1 MRKQQEIDA
10 DQEQEKSDGSAQA
23 MTVRVDHGPPLV
35 REVAGVGRPSAPP
48 ARHPDGRP
56 RAGDY
61 ILAGARIQAEV
72 ASKPGDLLNSADTR
86 LAENWLESA
95 LAPLPGEIAEVGVGG
110 ELVPVGDT
118 GDAPMLRN
126 TVANPNYVTA
136 DAVRARIELAHK
148 ADVLELALDASET
161 VDPRNSLEKM
171 LAHQLTAA
179 HRSAM
184 KMSAEMNR
192 RVEYLAHVRG
202 EEQERAN
209 IQATRLASAS
219 ARMMTAFQQGLL
231 TLQRLRMGGQQVVTV
246 QHVQVNEGGQAVV
259 AGTVGRGSRKEKM
272 WGAADES

>member
-35 REVAGVGRPSAPP
+35 RAVAGVGRPSAPP

-86 LAENWLESA
+86 LAKNWLESA
-95 LAPLPGEIAEVGVGG
+95 LAPLLGEIAEVGVGG

-126 TVANPNYVTA
+126 TVADPNYVTA
-136 DAVRARIELAHK
+136 AARARIELAHT
-148 ADVLELALDASET
+148 ADVLELALDAAET
-161 VDPRNSLEKM
+161 VAPKNSLEKM
-171 LAHQLTAA
+171 LSHQLAAA
-179 HRSAM
+179 HHGSM
-184 KMSAEMNR
+184 KLTEQLNR
-192 RVEYLAHVRG
+192 CVERMGNTYDADA
-202 EEQERAN
+202 QERAN
-209 IQATRLASAS
+209 VQGTRLAGAI
-219 ARMMTAFQQGLL
+219 ARLNGSFRQGLL
-231 TLQRLRMGGQQVVTV
+231 TLHKMRSSG
-246 QHVQVNEGGQAVV
+246 NAVV
-259 AGTVGRGSRKEKM
+259 AGEIAHGPGGRPRRKGGS
-272 WGAADES
+272 A